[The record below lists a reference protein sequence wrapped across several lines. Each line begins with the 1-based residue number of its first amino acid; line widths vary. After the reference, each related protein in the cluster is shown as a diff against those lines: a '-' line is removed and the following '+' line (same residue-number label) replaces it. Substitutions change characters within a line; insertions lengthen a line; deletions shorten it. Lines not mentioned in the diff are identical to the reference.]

1 MDTMGRNV
9 RRRLCCLL
17 CMAVLFSALP
27 HATAPAAA
35 AERVLLLEQA
45 QSMAVSNSSDITQT
59 NNEIILKQMKY
70 VEAVDGIKAKVKN
83 KTSFRWSPLLSF
95 KFPEQLNLIEEF
107 ELNVKP
113 LTLQAELDSL
123 EHKRDDLRFAAR
135 ADVSKSYIE
144 VYVLQEKIAFY
155 EERLATAEAQLTRN
169 QARLATGE
177 ATQTDVDS
185 MQKSVD
191 ELTSQISELKRS
203 FQTGKEELSDLI
215 GMDVT
220 SGYTFRNPLKELSLP
235 REQLDAIIQ
244 YTVDNDQ
251 TMYEANMT
259 ASTALMNL
267 ESYESLMRKQYG
279 SKLNYIQLYVDMAKS
294 GQEIDY
300 AAFKLKYGEM
310 LTALDQP
317 WNAKIRILFFTFTKE
332 WFKGEI
338 DGTRYIEDEMY
349 AIYTACMEYSN
360 AKKDRDTTEEDLRK
374 QVSEQYEQLVTA
386 WNSYSNLLSQV
397 ETAKEALDKVTAL
410 NQLGQADYD
419 ELSTAQEDYE
429 SIQIDA
435 LDALSTYNTL
445 LQDFDRLTCGAVTA
459 YMNGTD
465 LSAEAGA
472 GGDSYAR
479 IDPIT
484 DPYYYIYTTVEDLT
498 FHVGVSIPEDFSPAV
513 TDFEVWSEGIQIGE
527 RTVITEELTHLTI
540 DYGGTSTLVL
550 RFYDGETYVTE
561 CEIDATVPRDV
572 LDLGQ
577 DEVAEEGEEQLVGTY
592 SVSTSAVGTLSTST
606 LTLELNTG
614 VDAESFTITYGTGN
628 VYTSEPTPVDE
639 EFQYLTLLVASLDDV
654 ELNLYDRDGTLTMTG
669 RFDTQT
675 QSVYA
680 TPVQ

>member
-1 MDTMGRNV
+1 MGHKARG
-9 RRRLCCLL
+9 RICCLL
-17 CMAVLFSALP
+17 CAAILLSALP
-27 HATAPAAA
+27 HITPPAAA
-35 AERVLLLEQA
+35 ADRVLLLEQA
-45 QSMAVSNSSDITQT
+45 QSMAISNSADITKT

-95 KFPEQLNLIEEF
+95 KFPEQLDLVEEY

-123 EHKRDDLRFAAR
+123 EHERDDLRFAAK
-135 ADVSKSYIE
+135 AEVSKAYIE
-144 VYVLQEKIAFY
+144 VYVLQEKIAFQ
-155 EERLATAEAQLTRN
+155 EERLATAQTQLTRN
-169 QARLATGE
+169 QARLTTGE
-177 ATQTDVDS
+177 ATQTDVDN
-185 MQKSVD
+185 MQKSVE

-203 FQTGKEELSDLI
+203 FQTGKEELTDLI

-235 REQLDAIIQ
+235 REQLEAIIQ

-279 SKLNYIQLYVDMAKS
+279 SKLNYIQTYIDMAKS

-300 AAFKLKYGEM
+300 AAFKLKYSEM
-310 LTALDQP
+310 LEALDEP
-317 WNAKIRILFFTFTKE
+317 WSFKIRILFFTFTME

-338 DGTRYIEDEMY
+338 DGTRYIEDELY

-360 AKKDRDTTEEDLRK
+360 AQKDRDTTEEDLRK
-374 QVSEQYEQLVTA
+374 QVSDQYEQLVTA

-459 YMNGTD
+459 YMNGAD

-479 IDPIT
+479 VDPIT
-484 DPYYYIYTTVEDLT
+484 DPYYYIYTTVDDLT
-498 FHVGVSIPEDFSPAV
+498 FHVGVSIPEDFTPAI
-513 TDFEVWSEGIQIGE
+513 TDFEVWSEGVQIGE
-527 RTVITEELTHLTI
+527 RVAITEEITHLTI
-540 DYGGTSTLVL
+540 DYGGSSTLVL
-550 RFYDGETYVTE
+550 RFYNGETYVTE

-572 LDLGQ
+572 LELGQ
-577 DEVAEEGEEQLVGTY
+577 EEVTEEGEEQLVGTY
-592 SVSTSAVGTLSTST
+592 SVTTSAVGSLSTST
-606 LTLELNTG
+606 LTLELNEG
-614 VDAESFTITYGTGN
+614 VGAESFTITYGTGN
-628 VYTSEPTPVDE
+628 VYTSDPTPVDE

-654 ELNLYDRDGTLTMTG
+654 ELNLYDRDGTLVMTG

>member
-1 MDTMGRNV
+1 MGRHKA
-9 RRRLCCLL
+9 RGALSCLL
-17 CMAVLFSALP
+17 CIALLVSALP
-27 HATAPAAA
+27 QVSPSAGA

-45 QSMAVSNSSDITQT
+45 QSMAISNSSDITKKD
-59 NNEIILKQMKY
+59 NEIILKQMKY

-95 KFPEQLNLIEEF
+95 KFPEQLTMVEEF
-107 ELNVKP
+107 ELNTKP
-113 LTLQAELDSL
+113 LTLQAELDTL
-123 EHKRDDLRFAAR
+123 EHERNDLRYAAK
-135 ADVSKSYIE
+135 ADASKAYIE
-144 VYVLQEKIAFY
+144 VYVLQEKIAFQ
-155 EERLATAEAQLTRN
+155 EERLATAQAQLTRN

-177 ATQTDVDS
+177 ATQTDVDN
-185 MQKSVD
+185 MQKSVE

-203 FQTGKEELSDLI
+203 FQSGKEDLSDLI

-235 REQLDAIIQ
+235 RSELENIIQ

-251 TMYEANMT
+251 TMYAANMS

-267 ESYESLMRKQYG
+267 ESYESLMRDQYG
-279 SKLNYIQLYVDMAKS
+279 SKLNYIQTYIDMAKN

-300 AAFKLKYGEM
+300 SAFMLKYKEM

-317 WNAKIRILFFTFTKE
+317 WSGKIRILFFSFTKE

-360 AKKDRDTTEEDLRK
+360 AKDERDSTEEDLRK
-374 QVSEQYEQLVTA
+374 QVSDQYEQLVTA
-386 WNSYSNLLSQV
+386 WNSYTNLLSQV

-410 NQLGQADYD
+410 NQLGKAEYD

-445 LQDFDRLTCGAVTA
+445 LQDFDRLTCGAVSA
-459 YMNGTD
+459 YMSGTD
-465 LSAEAGA
+465 LSAEAGS

-479 IDPIT
+479 VDPIT
-484 DPYYYIYTTVEDLT
+484 DPYYYIYTTVDDLT
-498 FHVGVSIPEDFSPAV
+498 FHVGVSIPEDFSPAI
-513 TDFEVWSEGIQIGE
+513 TDFEVWSEGVQIGE
-527 RTVITEELTHLTI
+527 RTAITEEITHLTI
-540 DYGGTSTLVL
+540 DYGGSSTLVL

-577 DEVAEEGEEQLVGTY
+577 GEVTQEGEEQLVGTY
-592 SVSTSAVGTLSTST
+592 SVSTSAVGSLSTST
-606 LTLELNTG
+606 LTLELNDG
-614 VDAESFTITYGTGN
+614 VDAASFTITYGTGN
-628 VYTSEPTPVDE
+628 VYTSDPTPVDE
-639 EFQYLTLLVASLDDV
+639 PFQYLTLLIASMDDV
-654 ELNLYDRDGTLTMTG
+654 ALEFYDGAGNLTMTG
-669 RFDTQT
+669 RFDTKT

-680 TPVQ
+680 TPAQ

>member
-1 MDTMGRNV
+1 MGRKA
-9 RRRLCCLL
+9 RRRMCCLL
-17 CMAVLFSALP
+17 CVALLLSALP
-27 HATAPAAA
+27 RITPPAQA

-45 QSMAVSNSSDITQT
+45 QSMAISNSEDITQT
-59 NNEIILKQMKY
+59 NNEIILQQMKY

-95 KFPEQLNLIEEF
+95 KFPQQLNLVEAF

-113 LTLQAELDSL
+113 LTLQSDLDSL
-123 EHKRDDLRFAAR
+123 EHKRDDLRFAAQ
-135 ADVSKSYIE
+135 AEVSKTYIE
-144 VYVLQEKIAFY
+144 VYVLQEKIAFQ
-155 EERLATAEAQLTRN
+155 EERLATAQAQLTRN

-177 ATQTDVDS
+177 ADQTDVDN
-185 MQKSVD
+185 MEKSVE
-191 ELTSQISELKRS
+191 ELTSQISELKRN

-235 REQLDAIIQ
+235 REQLDGIIQ

-251 TMYEANMT
+251 TMYEANAA
-259 ASTALMNL
+259 ASNALISL
-267 ESYESLMRKQYG
+267 ETYEDLMRGQYG
-279 SKLNYIQLYVDMAKS
+279 SKLNYIQTYVDMAKS
-294 GQEIDY
+294 GQDIDY

-310 LTALDQP
+310 LQALDAP
-317 WNAKIRILFFTFTKE
+317 WNSKIRILFFTFTKE

-360 AKKDRDTTEEDLRK
+360 AKKDRDTTESDLRK
-374 QVSEQYEQLVTA
+374 QVAEQYELLVSA
-386 WNSYSNLLSQV
+386 WNSYTNLLSQV
-397 ETAKEALDKVTAL
+397 DTLKETLDKVTAL
-410 NQLGQADYD
+410 NQLGQADFD

-429 SIQIDA
+429 TVQTDA
-435 LDALSTYNTL
+435 LDALASYNTL

-459 YMNGTD
+459 YMNGSD

-479 IDPIT
+479 VDPIA
-484 DPYYYIYTTVEDLT
+484 DPYYYIYTTVDDLT
-498 FHVGVSIPEDFSPAV
+498 FHIGVSLPEDFSPSI
-513 TDFEVWSEGIQIGE
+513 TDFEVWSEGLQIGE
-527 RTVITEELTHLTI
+527 RTVITEELSHLTL
-540 DYGGTSTLVL
+540 DYGGTSMLVL

-577 DEVAEEGEEQLVGTY
+577 DEVAADGEERQVGTY
-592 SVSTSAVGTLSTST
+592 SVTTTAVGSLSTST
-606 LTLELNTG
+606 LTLKL
-614 VDAESFTITYGTGN
+614 DAGTDAASYTITYGTGN
-628 VYTSEPTPVDE
+628 VYTSDLTPVEDS
-639 EFQYLTLLVASLDDV
+639 FQYLTLLVASLDEV
-654 ELNLYDRDGTLTMTG
+654 TLNLYDRDGTLVMTG
-669 RFDTQT
+669 RFDSQTQT
-675 QSVYA
+675 VHA